1 MKFSSFLMF
10 SSLCFISTWAM
21 ASGYNS
27 APASIQFQQQPLKFH
42 LKSTRPNSHDN
53 FVINSAH
60 AGQSKQLVILLGGG
74 PGFSSW
80 NLQPIQKAV
89 AAWNKDVVLM
99 DMIGIGENRD
109 LLNKALVE
117 SNPQQLL
124 HTWNQQIHAVQSH
137 WQSLT
142 GIKEPAVVIGHSWGA
157 LMAMLY
163 AREFPLE
170 VAKIILLNPVDPEK
184 KAMQNLTREIDLRN
198 RTELNL
204 NWDDEANWEHKT
216 EVAESELDRIT
227 LKQIKQVLPTY
238 FLNYQQGVE
247 YAEQFGLD
255 DFNIDLNVI
264 AWKAYDA
271 NPITYPQ
278 LQKLNKPSYFLECKQ
293 DYLMP
298 YNLNAMQQH
307 IEFTGKHLID
317 GCGHFP
323 WIEQPQAFYRT
334 LQSFIED

>member
-1 MKFSSFLMF
+1 
-10 SSLCFISTWAM
+10 M

-27 APASIQFQQQPLKFH
+27 QASTIQFQQQPLKFH
-42 LKSTRPNSHDN
+42 LKVGQANHSQSNVSSSLL
-53 FVINSAH
+53 INSAN
-60 AGQSKQLVILLGGG
+60 ASQPKQLVILLGGG

-80 NLQPIQKAV
+80 NLQPIQQAIS
-89 AAWNKDVVLM
+89 AWNKDVVLM
-99 DMIGIGENRD
+99 DMIGIGENRE
-109 LLNKALVE
+109 LLNISAVE
-117 SNPQQLL
+117 ESPEQLL
-124 HTWNQQIHAVQSH
+124 QTWNQQIHAVQSH
-137 WQSLT
+137 WQAKT
-142 GIKEPAVVIGHSWGA
+142 GMDHPAVVIGHSWGA

-163 AREFPLE
+163 AREFPQY

-184 KAMQNLTREIDLRN
+184 KAMRNLTREIDLRN

-204 NWDDEANWEHKT
+204 AWDDEANWEHKT

-298 YNLNAMQQH
+298 YNLDAMEKH
-307 IEFTGKHLID
+307 LEFAGKHLID

-323 WIEQPQAFYRT
+323 WIEKPNAFYRN
-334 LQSFIED
+334 LQSFIEHRAESS